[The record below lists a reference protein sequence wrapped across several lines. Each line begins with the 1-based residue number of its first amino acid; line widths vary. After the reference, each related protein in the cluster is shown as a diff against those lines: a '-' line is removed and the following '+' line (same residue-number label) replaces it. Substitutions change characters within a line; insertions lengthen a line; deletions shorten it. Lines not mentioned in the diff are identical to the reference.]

1 MPALVEK
8 VMEAGIMPVCEIVH
22 ITRKRALRWKW
33 RHVDAEGRVKESKED
48 YPLFYDCVIAARERG
63 YQPKIKCL

>member
-1 MPALVEK
+1 
-8 VMEAGIMPVCEIVH
+8 MEARIMPVCEIVH

-48 YPLFYDCVIAARERG
+48 YPLFYDCVLAARERG
-63 YQPKIKCL
+63 YQPRIKCL